1 MYRGFRRS
9 RIVMGVTLAL
19 TVALTVFVWMRNRGR
34 AVYIPVLASVLLL
47 GIGCTAARLLGNITA
62 SVACTGM
69 LGILHMDLDPEAFLE
84 QFLPVARRIPG
95 ESRDGMVCR
104 FYLSDSYFA
113 AGRYAEAKSVLG
125 ELPARFYTDAPVAGV
140 WYADLARAELAL
152 GENADEAMEGLRGII
167 ALSGGK
173 AALRKNL
180 QESLSLLEARRDAA
194 AGQPVDREQLE
205 AQLKELEGLVNEMG
219 EISGNAVID
228 PTLFSSL
235 DNALKPEMELESLEF
250 LAEDGRIRLP
260 EMGGGVERL
269 RTDIPGSS
277 FGNDKNT
284 L

>member
-113 AGRYAEAKSVLG
+113 AG
-125 ELPARFYTDAPVAGV
+125 
-140 WYADLARAELAL
+140 
-152 GENADEAMEGLRGII
+152 
-167 ALSGGK
+167 
-173 AALRKNL
+173 
-180 QESLSLLEARRDAA
+180 
-194 AGQPVDREQLE
+194 
-205 AQLKELEGLVNEMG
+205 
-219 EISGNAVID
+219 
-228 PTLFSSL
+228 
-235 DNALKPEMELESLEF
+235 
-250 LAEDGRIRLP
+250 
-260 EMGGGVERL
+260 
-269 RTDIPGSS
+269 
-277 FGNDKNT
+277 
-284 L
+284 